1 MTFPHSIAAAAAT
14 VIGSPPPGAGAGTS
28 MNLAL
33 SASPAGHP
41 QMRGVLYSAGFALL
55 FTFTGTPAA
64 IKILTRLGV
73 GQQVRTD
80 GVQAHLAKRG
90 IPTMGGIVIVL
101 ATLLAYV
108 ATKLVTGQGPSAS
121 AVLVL
126 LLMTAMGVV
135 GGVDD
140 LLKVFRGRSL
150 GLRARAKFVGQWAAA
165 IVFAVAALHFP
176 NSHGYHP
183 ASAHISFYRDT
194 ALTIGPILFVLWAGF
209 LIAGASNGVNLTD
222 GADGLAAGACTMV
235 FGAYVFIG
243 VWQHGQSCAAL
254 GPAGPPAG
262 CYQVRDPLDLA
273 VVAAAIMGSCFAFL
287 WWNTAPVQIFL
298 GDVGSLALGGAL
310 AGLAICTRTELLLA
324 LIGGLFVMN
333 TVSVV
338 LQVASFRYR
347 GGKRIF
353 KIAPLHHHFEVIG
366 WSETTV
372 VVRFWILCGLFV
384 IAGITVFYAGWS
396 TVQ

>member
-1 MTFPHSIAAAAAT
+1 MTTPPSISAALASGAPHH
-14 VIGSPPPGAGAGTS
+14 
-28 MNLAL
+28 L
-33 SASPAGHP
+33 
-41 QMRGVLYSAGFALL
+41 QMRGVLYSAGFALA
-55 FTFTGTPAA
+55 FTFVGTPVA
-64 IKILTRLGV
+64 IRILTRLGV

-90 IPTMGGIVIVL
+90 IPTMGGLVIVV
-101 ATLLAYV
+101 ATLLAYT
-108 ATKLVTGQGPSAS
+108 ATKVVTGQGPSAS

-150 GLRARAKFVGQWAAA
+150 GLRARAKFLGQWAAA
-165 IVFAVAALHFP
+165 VAFAVPALHFRDA
-176 NSHGYHP
+176 HGYLP

-194 ALTIGPILFVLWAGF
+194 ALTVGPVLFVIWAGL

-243 VWQHGQSCAAL
+243 VWQHGQSCAAV
-254 GPAGPPAG
+254 GPAGAPAG
-262 CYQVRDPLDLA
+262 CYPVRDPLDLA
-273 VVAAAIMGSCFAFL
+273 IVAAAIAGSCFAFL
-287 WWNTAPVQIFL
+287 WWNTAPVKIFL

-333 TVSVV
+333 TLSVV

-347 GGKRIF
+347 DGKRIF
-353 KIAPLHHHFEVIG
+353 KIAPLHHHFEVAG
-366 WSETTV
+366 WSEATV
-372 VVRFWILCGLFV
+372 VVRFWIMCGLFV
-384 IAGITVFYAGWS
+384 VAGIAVFYGGWS
-396 TVQ
+396 AHR